1 MKLSMFTRPLKTFTT
16 TTVLLISAG
25 SMAASQSM
33 GSFDGH
39 ICMSPVEHIY
49 PAPGECGFNDLGAN
63 RGVFL
68 VSSTDWGDGRG
79 CVESRYFVRC
89 LGP

>member
-1 MKLSMFTRPLKTFTT
+1 MKLSMLTRPFKVFTI
-16 TTVLLISAG
+16 TTVLVIGAG

-33 GSFDGH
+33 GSFDGR
-39 ICMSPVEHIY
+39 ICMSEVERIY
-49 PAPGECGFNDLGAN
+49 PAAGECGFNDLGAN